1 MISDAE
7 VEQKADELD
16 VSPQNVERD
25 YVHGWLL
32 REIFAHRR
40 LSNLLVLKGGNGIRK
55 GYLPD
60 ARYSKDLDFSCEIAL
75 DEYQLHADL
84 SEILEAAKAGSGVQF
99 AMDRTRVAE
108 KNLKIPGVQ
117 ALEVRIYFKGF
128 YAEESVTLRSHL
140 DISEF
145 EKPYLPIQ
153 TRPLLHSYSD
163 QAACSGPIRCQ
174 KLEEL
179 LASKLTTLLFRRKAQ
194 DLFDLFYSIVFSR
207 DFLVSRAE
215 VVRTFLKKSIYD
227 AEAQQARMQ
236 LLAVPLQLFRGLWDD
251 LVTPKASRIAFDIVQ
266 GGFGSLIEE
275 LFGLLEPIGAR
286 NVGGGIRAPL
296 TRGVGYG
303 GSFVP
308 VARQL
313 IIEAGRSLT
322 MIEAEYHGVRRLLEP
337 YKLEYKV
344 RKKDNRGFEYFW
356 AYDRTGGRTSGP
368 GIKSFFSDELRN
380 ISATNQSFVPRDQ
393 VMF

>member
-1 MISDAE
+1 MAGDQDDI
-7 VEQKADELD
+7 
-16 VSPQNVERD
+16 SPQNVERD

-40 LSNLLVLKGGNGIRK
+40 LSNLLVPKGGSGIRK
-55 GYLPD
+55 GYLPGT
-60 ARYSKDLDFSCEIAL
+60 RYSKDLDFSCENAL
-75 DEYQLHADL
+75 NENQLHSDL

-140 DISEF
+140 EISEF

-153 TRPLLHSYSD
+153 TRPLLHPYSD
-163 QAACSGPIRCQ
+163 QAACTGPIRCQ

-179 LASKLTTLLFRRKAQ
+179 LAAKLTTLLFRRKAQ
-194 DLFDLFYSIVFSR
+194 DLFDLFYSIVFSG
-207 DFLVSRAE
+207 DFPVSRAE
-215 VVRTFLKKSIYD
+215 VVRTFLKKSTYD

-236 LLAVPLQLFRGLWDD
+236 LLAVPLQLFRDLRDD
-251 LVTPKASRIAFDIVQ
+251 LVTPKASRITFDMIQ
-266 GGFGSLIEE
+266 GRFGSLIEE
-275 LFGLLEPIGAR
+275 LFELSSRWYLPALSAAVVR
-286 NVGGGIRAPL
+286 PSLVRAF
-296 TRGVGYG
+296 GCG
-303 GSFVP
+303 GSFIP
-308 VARQL
+308 AARQV

-322 MIEAEYHGVRRLLEP
+322 MIEADYHGVRRLMEP
-337 YKLEYKV
+337 YKLEYKI

-356 AYDRTGGRTSGP
+356 AYDCTGGRTSGA
-368 GIKSFFSDELRN
+368 GIKSFFSEELRN
-380 ISATNQSFVPRDQ
+380 VSATNRSFVPRDQ